1 MIKQTDCVRLMYNV
15 QMYIL
20 VQKRMYMCGF
30 ACGALS
36 NSKNTERNFHFF
48 GVEGYNL
55 LVAIEASLDAGE
67 EVTQLG
73 FFTSPG
79 AFNGGRT
86 LRGKESLNTG
96 NECFSE
102 SQTIWSPIFTH
113 RSLITTK
120 ART

>member
-20 VQKRMYMCGF
+20 VQKRMYMCGL
-30 ACGALS
+30 AWGALS

-48 GVEGYNL
+48 GVEGYNF
-55 LVAIEASLDAGE
+55 LVATEASLDAGE

>member
-1 MIKQTDCVRLMYNV
+1 
-15 QMYIL
+15 
-20 VQKRMYMCGF
+20 MCGF
-30 ACGALS
+30 AGGALS
-36 NSKNTERNFHFF
+36 ISTNTERNFHFF

-55 LVAIEASLDAGE
+55 LVAIEVSLDAGE

-113 RSLITTK
+113 RSLITTRQGRER
-120 ART
+120 AVRCHWWVSLCLQATMRRCHG

>member
-1 MIKQTDCVRLMYNV
+1 
-15 QMYIL
+15 
-20 VQKRMYMCGF
+20 MCGF
-30 ACGALS
+30 AGGALI
-36 NSKNTERNFHFF
+36 SKNTKKNFHFF